1 VDFSQLTNDNIILFA
16 VKNYNNPC
24 CHSLKEFNEDLEKL
38 KYIKRLMK
46 RYNTKGILKDR
57 LILNHLITLYN
68 VFPIEPCTRILFF
81 RLESPLW
88 PILKTFL
95 VFLDLMP
102 LQVIGVR
109 GDIIQ
114 TANIPLDNK
123 LIIRLRAITAN
134 K

>member
-1 VDFSQLTNDNIILFA
+1 
-16 VKNYNNPC
+16 
-24 CHSLKEFNEDLEKL
+24 
-38 KYIKRLMK
+38 MK

-81 RLESPLW
+81 RLESSLW